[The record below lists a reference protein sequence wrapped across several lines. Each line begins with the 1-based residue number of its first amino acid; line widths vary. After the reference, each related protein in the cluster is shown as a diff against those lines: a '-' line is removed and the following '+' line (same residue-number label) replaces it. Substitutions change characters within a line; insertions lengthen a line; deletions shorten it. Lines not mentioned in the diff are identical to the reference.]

1 MLKTRKPEPNWYYS
15 NQEVT
20 KPQQGID
27 RAKEAPEV
35 DKWVHAEG
43 ERFESKDNA
52 KDLGL
57 RTRIA
62 AGMLLVFRK

>member
-1 MLKTRKPEPNWYYS
+1 MLETKKPESNQYYS

-20 KPQQGID
+20 TPQQGTD

-35 DKWVHAEG
+35 DKWVRAE

-57 RTRIA
+57 HTRTA
-62 AGMLLVFRK
+62 AGIFLVFRK